1 MKRAIIL
8 LLFLAAC
15 TSVSFEEHTNAA
27 SKYVLSNGMTIILKE
42 NNDTG
47 MVAIDLLL
55 KKSIANDEEK
65 PGLGFLTTRMLLS
78 GTQTRSREDIVNQIE
93 NIGGTI
99 DAKTFV
105 EYSEIAIS
113 VPSDK
118 TSIALDILSDVIKNP
133 TFTQEEVDKAKTIL
147 IEEIK
152 AKKDNPDI
160 RTEDLFM
167 ATIYANSPYQHPI
180 DGYAETIEQI
190 TREDVI
196 THYKNWFAPQ
206 NMYLAIVGNI
216 NEKKTINAIK
226 KLFGEMQPT
235 NYFEKTVYL
244 PPRTEPTTNTSN
256 MVLES
261 FYIQQGYQTVPAT
274 HSDFVTVRLANSILG
289 SGSGSRLFYN
299 LREKRGL
306 AYTVYSITPSTRT
319 NGFIRITMISR
330 PDVINQSIDGI
341 NEQVELIKAEMVSE
355 DELTLV
361 KQKLKGF
368 FALDHQKTS
377 DQANYLALYEM
388 QGLGYQYDVN
398 YPHLLDKVTPSDIF
412 TVANKYFNNPATAIV
427 GPFNQTAIE

>member
-1 MKRAIIL
+1 MKRLMIL

-15 TSVSFEEHTNAA
+15 SSVSFEEHTNAG
-27 SKYVLSNGMTIILKE
+27 SKYVLSNGMTVILKE

-55 KKSIANDEEK
+55 KRSIANDEEK
-65 PGLGFLTTRMLLS
+65 PGLGFLTTRMLMT
-78 GTQTRSREDIVNQIE
+78 GTQTRSREDIVTQIE

-118 TSIALDILSDVIKNP
+118 TSVALDILADIIKNP
-133 TFTQEEVDKAKTIL
+133 TFTQEEVDRAKTIL
-147 IEEIK
+147 IEEIN

-180 DGYAETIEQI
+180 DGYAQTIEQI
-190 TREDVI
+190 TREDII
-196 THYKNWFAPQ
+196 THYQNWFAPQ

-216 NEKKTINAIK
+216 NKQNTINALSR
-226 KLFGEMQPT
+226 LFSDMKPT
-235 NYFEKTVYL
+235 DYFEKTEYL

-299 LREKRGL
+299 LREKQGL
-306 AYTVYSITPSTRT
+306 AYTVYSIAPSART

-330 PDVINQSIDGI
+330 PDVINRSLSGI
-341 NEQVELIKAEMVSE
+341 TEQVELLRMEMVPE

-368 FALDHQKTS
+368 FALDHQKTV

-388 QGLGYQYDVN
+388 QGLSYQYDVN
-398 YPHLLDKVTPSDIF
+398 YPHLLDKVTPSDIY
-412 TVANKYFNNPATAIV
+412 TVANKYFSNPATAIV
-427 GPFNQTAIE
+427 GPFDQTAIE